1 MLLRIARLLVAICG
15 IGLTLSVCSGAA
27 GAATTGPPLTA
38 LHYGGSFVPLQ
49 LIASAGR
56 VWVVGSNDLGSFTRC
71 QLQEITPSSMATSFF
86 ALPAC
91 PTDIAAIDGKVD
103 MVAAAPEASGSTHEM
118 HLEVFDP
125 ATGQARLLAPVV
137 MGIPG
142 SGIAHTNFAAGDGL
156 LWLYGYQASVTAGS
170 EEVVGISPQTGSV
183 EVTIV
188 DPPEIGGILPAL
200 AGNAAGRWF
209 GGGPGARL
217 AWSGLRRPARR
228 RSCTRG
234 PPAAPSSGCRLWGAS
249 VWAGV
254 DDGRLGRPTWWRST
268 GGAVSCWST
277 HHELIGDYPLVPAA
291 GRLWSMAW
299 AGSCGDPAELVEL
312 DAGTGASRPRRGAA
326 GPAGRVQRRGHRI
339 TGGGGRARRL
349 RAHPTGSSG
358 SGRALPGCGLSAG
371 RPGERRQAARRR
383 RRRSTS
389 ASTWR
394 ALMKP
399 RVTAWRT
406 KPRRPSKKP
415 STLRMPHGLSWMPSW
430 AQVTDSMNSS

>member
-1 MLLRIARLLVAICG
+1 MLRRIARLLVAICG

-91 PTDIAAIDGKVD
+91 PTDIAAIGGKVD
-103 MVAAAPEASGSTHEM
+103 MVAAAPEASGNTHEM

-156 LWLYGYQASVTAGS
+156 LWLYGYQASGTAGS

-183 EVTIV
+183 VVTIV

-200 AGNAAGRWF
+200 AVNGAGRWF
-209 GGGPGARL
+209 GGGPG
-217 AWSGLRRPARR
+217 
-228 RSCTRG
+228 G
-234 PPAAPSSGCRLWGAS
+234 PPGLVRAPPTGPTKIVYPGTARSSILWLSAVGGT

-254 DDGRLGRPTWWRST
+254 DDEGSVTHLVAVDRRGRVVL
-268 GGAVSCWST
+268 ST

-299 AGSCGDPAELVEL
+299 AGSCGDPAELVEV
-312 DAGTGASRPRRGAA
+312 DAGTGASRLAEALPAPPGACNDA
-326 GPAGRVQRRGHRI
+326 D
-339 TGGGGRARRL
+339 TGSQVAAVGSDVFAL
-349 RAHPTGSSG
+349 IATGSSG
-358 SGRALPGCGLSAG
+358 SGVLYRAEA
-371 RPGERRQAARRR
+371 
-383 RRRSTS
+383 
-389 ASTWR
+389 
-394 ALMKP
+394 
-399 RVTAWRT
+399 
-406 KPRRPSKKP
+406 
-415 STLRMPHGLSWMPSW
+415 
-430 AQVTDSMNSS
+430 